1 MKAIFP
7 ASIDGDLLKLV
18 HLSNGFRLLHGAEP
32 LKAGDVV
39 KSEAPTGGTA
49 KDEGA
54 AKSKKKAAASSDD
67 DSDDI
72 IHSVYSPLK
81 RASGSSPPNQRMP
94 TQVDTV
100 SEHVRHSFLSTCLS
114 PF

>member
-1 MKAIFP
+1 MTRREAVENDVD
-7 ASIDGDLLKLV
+7 AHGETDDELSSILNEDADSPV
-18 HLSNGFRLLHGAEP
+18 EER
-32 LKAGDVV
+32 
-39 KSEAPTGGTA
+39 
-49 KDEGA
+49 
-54 AKSKKKAAASSDD
+54 DD

-81 RASGSSPPNQRMP
+81 RASGSSPSNQRMP